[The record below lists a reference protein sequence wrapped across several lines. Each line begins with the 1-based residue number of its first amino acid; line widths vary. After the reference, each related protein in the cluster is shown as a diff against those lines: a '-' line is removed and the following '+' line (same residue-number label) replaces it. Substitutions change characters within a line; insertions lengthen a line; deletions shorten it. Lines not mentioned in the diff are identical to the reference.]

1 MQVKKGMEM
10 VQEKVGLIMEE
21 RDAKYHV
28 HVLKHPIKPS
38 GIASAIANKA
48 EQLNAHSITM
58 TFREHN
64 PVAVRSVLFCSVLF
78 SFVLFCFALDCAP
91 FGRRVGLICVIQC

>member
-10 VQEKVGLIMEE
+10 VQAKVGPIMEE

-28 HVLKHPIKPS
+28 HVLKHPTIPS
-38 GIASAIANKA
+38 GIASAIAKKA

-58 TFREHN
+58 THHKHN
-64 PVAVRSVLFCSVLF
+64 PVAVRSAQFYS
-78 SFVLFCFALDCAP
+78 S
-91 FGRRVGLICVIQC
+91 

>member
-1 MQVKKGMEM
+1 MEM
-10 VQEKVGLIMEE
+10 VQAKVGPIMEE

-28 HVLKHPIKPS
+28 HVLKHPTNPS

-58 TFREHN
+58 THHKHN
-64 PVAVRSVLFCSVLF
+64 PVAVCSVPFRSILF
-78 SFVLFCFALDCAP
+78 SSLLF
-91 FGRRVGLICVIQC
+91 